1 MQPTL
6 FYTHRPAPPLD
17 RFIQQIWYWDGPAP
31 THAKDR
37 LLPTGTAN
45 LVINLA
51 EDEIRDYQGANDD
64 VLHRYSGAVLKG
76 ADSRYSVIDTQE
88 QRAVM
93 GVSFHPGGTWPFF
106 DPAADELLNQNVSM
120 RDLWGSAGDT
130 LRERILAQ
138 PTPRERLHLMESE
151 LLAHAIRPLQRRA
164 EVDFA
169 LLRLTH
175 SHDHPIAQLSERVGL
190 SERRFTRLFTLEV
203 GLTPKLY
210 ARIKRFQRV
219 LKLMTHPSAAM
230 PATDWSMLAQ
240 HCGYFDQSH
249 LIRDCKAISGFTPAQ
264 VAQRRNGDTVHVA
277 I

>member
-17 RFIQQIWYWDGPAP
+17 RFIEQMWYWEGPTPA
-31 THAKDR
+31 HAKDR
-37 LLPTGTAN
+37 LLPTGSAS

-51 EDEIRDYQGANDD
+51 EDEIRAYRGADDD

-76 ADSRYSVIDTQE
+76 ADSRYSVIDTLE

-93 GVSFHPGGTWPFF
+93 GVAFHAGGTWPFF
-106 DPAADELLNQNVSM
+106 EPAADEVQNQNVSM
-120 RDLWGSAGDT
+120 RDVWGSAGDT

-138 PTPRERLHLMESE
+138 PTPRARLQLMEAE

-169 LLRLTH
+169 LLRLKH
-175 SHDHPIAQLSERVGL
+175 SQDCPIAQLSEHVGL
-190 SERRFTRLFTLEV
+190 SERRFTRLFTVEV

-210 ARIKRFQRV
+210 ARIRRFQRV
-219 LKLMTHPSAAM
+219 MKLMNHPGLDA
-230 PATDWSMLAQ
+230 PAIDWSGFAQ
-240 HCGYFDQSH
+240 RCGYFDQSH
-249 LIRDCKAISGFTPAQ
+249 LIRDCKSLSGFTPLQLASK
-264 VAQRRNGDTVHVA
+264 RNGDTLHVA